1 MLTILVLPS
10 GPQYEVML
18 KGEMVQGVS
27 GKVVSPPAVLSQ
39 AEVPPILSNKQF
51 MAWGGVTLGRAV
63 QQKLVLRN
71 NSPTTSQQLRLLI
84 RGQDQ
89 DCFQLQSSFGPDER
103 LTRNRELSIKPKEDV
118 TVHLLFAPT
127 RVASMLAKLEI
138 KQSAARYGGTS
149 NVILEELRKRSE
161 GYVATLSGVQ
171 AGRVSKLCVC
181 VRNTGSRAAFVKAVP
196 YSSLQNR
203 TVMDSTIIS
212 LSPSQFVLKERTQEV
227 ITIAMKASRREQALC
242 QSGAALLATVCLF
255 CGDEVSRQQF
265 RKLLQI
271 KPEAGNKVLSENSL
285 LKGIPFDEMFLGEEQ
300 VQEAYDLPQRPNEA
314 QIFYGNM
321 SKVMLSLFGTM
332 EMSDSGE
339 SDHME
344 SVRPSQR
351 HTCESDSGLGSS
363 GRYISNV
370 SLDVLPVKGP
380 PLSPSEPVLKQTEL
394 NLENTWSIK
403 PEQLVLT
410 APTINSAADTRHV
423 QILNRSN
430 RELSFELSW
439 PAHCLTITPQHGVI
453 EPQYETR
460 I

>member
-1 MLTILVLPS
+1 KYFLYFFLQNQQSFLVWVHFSPPQKYISSSGELGPADVYSARVDIEVDSPGPSHVIQSVALRARSGTPRFYLLINLFDYLFACCHLFTTWISTAKQTLPLKNAGNIDVLLRLKVPDHDCFTVKPEELILKAGEEKGVVVSFTAQDTQKFRESMLTILVLPS

-103 LTRNRELSIKPKEDV
+103 LTHNRELSIKPKEDV

-138 KQSAARYGGTS
+138 KQSAARASQPGVKFTIPLSGYGGTS
-149 NVILEELRKRSE
+149 NVILEELRKRSD

-203 TVMDSTIIS
+203 AVMDSAIMS
-212 LSPSQFVLKERTQEV
+212 LSPSQFVLKERTQEQV
-227 ITIAMKASRREQALC
+227 LC

-265 RKLLQI
+265 RKSV
-271 KPEAGNKVLSENSL
+271 AVL
-285 LKGIPFDEMFLGEEQ
+285 I
-300 VQEAYDLPQRPNEA
+300 
-314 QIFYGNM
+314 
-321 SKVMLSLFGTM
+321 
-332 EMSDSGE
+332 
-339 SDHME
+339 
-344 SVRPSQR
+344 
-351 HTCESDSGLGSS
+351 
-363 GRYISNV
+363 
-370 SLDVLPVKGP
+370 
-380 PLSPSEPVLKQTEL
+380 
-394 NLENTWSIK
+394 
-403 PEQLVLT
+403 
-410 APTINSAADTRHV
+410 
-423 QILNRSN
+423 
-430 RELSFELSW
+430 
-439 PAHCLTITPQHGVI
+439 
-453 EPQYETR
+453 
-460 I
+460 

>member
-1 MLTILVLPS
+1 FNTFLFFLQNQESCLVWVNFSAPQKYISSSGELGPADEYSARVDIEVDSPGPSHVIQSVALRARSGTPRVHAPKDLQVMDKTSKQTLPLKNAGNIDVLLRVKVPDHDCFTVRPEELTLKAGEEQGVVVSFTAQDKQKLRESMLTILVLPS

-18 KGEMVQGVS
+18 KGEMVQGIS
-27 GKVVSPPAVLSQ
+27 GKVVSLPAVLSQ

-138 KQSAARYGGTS
+138 KQSAARASQPGVKFTIPLSGYGGTS

-181 VRNTGSRAAFVKAVP
+181 VRNTGSRAAFVKAV
-196 YSSLQNR
+196 SFSNLQNR
-203 TVMDSTIIS
+203 AVMDSTVIS

-227 ITIAMKASRREQALC
+227 S

-265 RKLLQI
+265 RKSV
-271 KPEAGNKVLSENSL
+271 AVL
-285 LKGIPFDEMFLGEEQ
+285 I
-300 VQEAYDLPQRPNEA
+300 
-314 QIFYGNM
+314 
-321 SKVMLSLFGTM
+321 
-332 EMSDSGE
+332 
-339 SDHME
+339 
-344 SVRPSQR
+344 
-351 HTCESDSGLGSS
+351 
-363 GRYISNV
+363 
-370 SLDVLPVKGP
+370 
-380 PLSPSEPVLKQTEL
+380 
-394 NLENTWSIK
+394 
-403 PEQLVLT
+403 
-410 APTINSAADTRHV
+410 
-423 QILNRSN
+423 
-430 RELSFELSW
+430 
-439 PAHCLTITPQHGVI
+439 
-453 EPQYETR
+453 
-460 I
+460 